1 MNKQLMT
8 REQQSTA
15 SSALWALGAGEALRL
30 SIGPGEREVQVAE
43 GRLWLTRDGSLQSPP
58 EDIWLEA
65 GDSIALESGSHWV
78 AEGWGETRFQLLVP
92 PRACA
97 DAKRLLSAS
106 SARQRVSPSL
116 AVSLAPSLS

>member
-1 MNKQLMT
+1 MSKQLMT
-8 REQQSTA
+8 REQQSTPA
-15 SSALWALGAGEALRL
+15 SALWALGAGEALRL

-43 GRLWLTRDGSLQSPP
+43 GRLWLTRDGSPQSPP

-97 DAKRLLSAS
+97 DASRLLSAS
-106 SARQRVSPSL
+106 SARQRISSS
-116 AVSLAPSLS
+116 AVPSLS